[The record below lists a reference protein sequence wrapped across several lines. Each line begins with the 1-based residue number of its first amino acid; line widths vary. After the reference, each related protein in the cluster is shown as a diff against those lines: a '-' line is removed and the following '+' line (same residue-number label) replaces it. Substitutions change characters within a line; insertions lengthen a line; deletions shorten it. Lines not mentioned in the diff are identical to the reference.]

1 MGPRA
6 WALLF
11 VLCGTIFLE
20 GIDVAMLAVAI
31 PSIRSDLGLPT
42 DTAAWVMSAYVLGY
56 AGFTLLGGRAA
67 DLLGRRRMF
76 LTWLTVFL
84 AFSGL
89 GGFATEG
96 WTLIVARFVTGV
108 AAAFMTPAAL
118 SLITTSYAEGPQRNK
133 ALLIFAGTAAG
144 GFSLGLVIGGLLTQL
159 GWRWVFFAP
168 VLLAGALLL
177 AAVRLIP
184 AQPND
189 TRAPRTEQSRTGQSR
204 TVESRSGEPRSTE
217 ARTGEPRDPGKGR
230 PHRRTE
236 GFDLLGAVTAA
247 GAMLLAAYAVIRL
260 EHGLDGWWLTA
271 TTAAAATALLVVFV
285 AVERR
290 TATPLVRLGIF
301 REGSVVRAGL
311 GALLFVGA
319 FFGFQ
324 FVLTLYLQE
333 LRGWSSLQTA
343 IALVA
348 LGCDAILAPTLTPRL
363 VTRFG
368 HGRVILGGF
377 VLAIVAY
384 GLFLPV
390 GMDWSY
396 AAMFP
401 TLIIAGT
408 AFALAY
414 GPLTI
419 AATDGVAES
428 EQGLASGLLNTFT
441 QFGSAVGISA
451 VTAVYG
457 LASQGAAAGPDPDPE
472 ATLSA
477 FRAAL
482 VVPVV
487 MVTLGALLS
496 SFGLG
501 RRPEPRAQAA
511 APAAAATGAAPGEAP
526 EAAVVVTPGLSALS
540 GLPANRV
547 PQDPS

>member
-1 MGPRA
+1 MGTRA
-6 WALLF
+6 WALLL

-31 PSIRSDLGLPT
+31 PSIRSDLDLPT
-42 DTAAWVMSAYVLGY
+42 DTAAWVVSAYVLGY

-108 AAAFMTPAAL
+108 SAAFMTPAAL
-118 SLITTSYAEGPQRNK
+118 SLITTSYEEGEQRNK
-133 ALLIFAGTAAG
+133 ALLVFAGTAAG

-168 VLLAGALLL
+168 VLLAGALLV

-184 AQPND
+184 AMPL
-189 TRAPRTEQSRTGQSR
+189 
-204 TVESRSGEPRSTE
+204 
-217 ARTGEPRDPGKGR
+217 TGEPEKNPGR
-230 PHRRTE
+230 PRRRTE
-236 GFDLLGAVTAA
+236 GFDILGATTAA
-247 GAMLLAAYAVIRL
+247 AAMLLAAYAVIRL
-260 EHGLDGWWLTA
+260 EHGLDGWQLTA
-271 TTAAAATALLVVFV
+271 GAALAATTLLVVFV

-290 TATPLVRLGIF
+290 TPTPLVRLGIL
-301 REGSVVRAGL
+301 RTGSVVRADL

-343 IALVA
+343 IALVV

-368 HGRVILGGF
+368 HGKVILGGF
-377 VLAIVAY
+377 VLAVAAY

-428 EQGLASGLLNTFT
+428 EQGLASGLLHTAT
-441 QFGSAVGISA
+441 QFGSAIGISA

-457 LASQGAAAGPDPDPE
+457 LASSGASAGSDPD

-482 VVPVV
+482 IVPVA

-496 SFGLG
+496 SFGLRSRTKPPTAG
-501 RRPEPRAQAA
+501 APIGPAVLA
-511 APAAAATGAAPGEAP
+511 APTTAAATVIAATPAD
-526 EAAVVVTPGLSALS
+526 AVPDASANPTRNPTRQAS
-540 GLPANRV
+540 
-547 PQDPS
+547 S

>member
-1 MGPRA
+1 MGTRA
-6 WALLF
+6 WALLL

-108 AAAFMTPAAL
+108 SAAFMTPAAL
-118 SLITTSYAEGPQRNK
+118 SLITTSYEEGEQRNK
-133 ALLIFAGTAAG
+133 ALLVFAGTAAG

-168 VLLAGALLL
+168 VLLAGALLV

-184 AQPND
+184 AMPL
-189 TRAPRTEQSRTGQSR
+189 TE
-204 TVESRSGEPRSTE
+204 EPE
-217 ARTGEPRDPGKGR
+217 KNPGR
-230 PHRRTE
+230 PRRRTE
-236 GFDLLGAVTAA
+236 GFDILGATTAA
-247 GAMLLAAYAVIRL
+247 AAMLLAAYAVIRL
-260 EHGLDGWWLTA
+260 EHGLDGWQLTVGAALAA
-271 TTAAAATALLVVFV
+271 TTLLVVFV

-290 TATPLVRLGIF
+290 TPTPLVRLGIL
-301 REGSVVRAGL
+301 RTGSVVRADL

-343 IALVA
+343 IALVV

-368 HGRVILGGF
+368 HAKVILGGF
-377 VLAIVAY
+377 VLAVVAY

-419 AATDGVAES
+419 AATEGVAES
-428 EQGLASGLLNTFT
+428 EQGLASGLLHTAT
-441 QFGSAVGISA
+441 QFGSAIGISA

-457 LASQGAAAGPDPDPE
+457 LASSGASASSDPD

-482 VVPVV
+482 IVPVA
-487 MVTLGALLS
+487 MVALGALLS
-496 SFGLG
+496 SFGLRSRTKPPTAG
-501 RRPEPRAQAA
+501 APIGPAVLA
-511 APAAAATGAAPGEAP
+511 APTTAAATVIAATPAD
-526 EAAVVVTPGLSALS
+526 AVPDASANPTRNPTRQAS
-540 GLPANRV
+540 
-547 PQDPS
+547 S